1 MVICREI
8 YLESIDNLDGVDG
21 GSDCTPLRRTIV
33 YIKHA
38 MDRRSRTTNEYTIPY
53 VNSSRIERKKV
64 IYQAVAKL
72 KKANTSTASI
82 SNCADIQLERST
94 N

>member
-33 YIKHA
+33 KHA

-53 VNSSRIERKKV
+53 KLIKN
-64 IYQAVAKL
+64 L
-72 KKANTSTASI
+72 KKKTRAAAAAKKRSLRLRTHRTAQI
-82 SNCADIQLERST
+82 LFNWNVRPIDWD
-94 N
+94 